1 MLNSIILH
9 KKFPSI
15 LIIVAL
21 FLAVAFSQVV
31 ALVGANFMPGTTPAP
46 YMPSITIGSDG
57 SINPANVPI
66 ARTGNMYTLT
76 GDITNYDLE
85 IKCDDITLDGAGF
98 AVQEVSTIKYAPT
111 CGITIHSNGV
121 TVKDLRIR
129 GHDWAT
135 TVYGSYNI
143 LSKISFG
150 TGAKLEGNF
159 NELTES
165 TFTNSYL
172 EVEGNNNSIKGNILI
187 GRAIIMGGNFNIA
200 TENTLEQCTD
210 FAVKPSD
217 GTNIFYLNKF
227 VNNTYIFNALN
238 ETSLK
243 DTFATLNL
251 AKLPQTNISPL
262 RWHMIANG
270 WEAIYP
276 ENPKFDNGSLGNY
289 WSDYSGVDANHD
301 GIGDT
306 PYMIGGKLQDN
317 YPLMAPFNMSITRLA
332 LPEEPSPTSSPQET
346 ETHQQELFRATIVAT
361 VGASATLVCAG
372 LLYYVKK
379 HNH

>member
-165 TFTNSYL
+165 TFTNRYL
-172 EVEGNNNSIKGNILI
+172 E
-187 GRAIIMGGNFNIA
+187 
-200 TENTLEQCTD
+200 
-210 FAVKPSD
+210 AVS
-217 GTNIFYLNKF
+217 Y
-227 VNNTYIFNALN
+227 
-238 ETSLK
+238 
-243 DTFATLNL
+243 
-251 AKLPQTNISPL
+251 
-262 RWHMIANG
+262 
-270 WEAIYP
+270 
-276 ENPKFDNGSLGNY
+276 
-289 WSDYSGVDANHD
+289 
-301 GIGDT
+301 
-306 PYMIGGKLQDN
+306 
-317 YPLMAPFNMSITRLA
+317 
-332 LPEEPSPTSSPQET
+332 
-346 ETHQQELFRATIVAT
+346 
-361 VGASATLVCAG
+361 
-372 LLYYVKK
+372 
-379 HNH
+379 